1 MVCAAINGRSE
12 LISYCQHRD
21 QFTWGFTS
29 GINNFEKIVTS
40 DTVPRGENAIFDMI
54 N

>member
-1 MVCAAINGRSE
+1 MVCAAIDGRSE
-12 LISYCQHRD
+12 LILCSQHRN

-29 GINNFEKIVTS
+29 GFNDFAKIVTS
-40 DTVPRGENAIFDMI
+40 DTVPRGENDIFDMI